1 MPSQQSN
8 KLASQIPDKLRS
20 YRGPLDL
27 AWVVSV
33 AQRWQQVWD
42 TGSTRNKHRAAELGC
57 STWVDLYT
65 KRPVY
70 SSENADIYL
79 ENW

>member
-33 AQRWQQVWD
+33 AQRWQQVASAPPS
-42 TGSTRNKHRAAELGC
+42 G
-57 STWVDLYT
+57 VDPSVALHMLLDLDAWIE
-65 KRPVY
+65 RDP
-70 SSENADIYL
+70 
-79 ENW
+79 